1 MAKILITV
9 LMLSAYLFGSDA
21 AHEGSTDIIQR
32 TVNFLIFAGILYY
45 LLAEPLKNYF
55 TGRSANIAS
64 ELEKVQERLRES
76 KRLKEAAEHKI
87 DDANRFAHDLSEI
100 TKKECKLLND
110 KIIAQT
116 EIDVEIAQK
125 HNNVLMD
132 LEKRKMI
139 RDVVGE
145 VMGDVLRASDTAMGK
160 DAMTDI
166 LKKKVA

>member
-1 MAKILITV
+1 MGKILVTV

-21 AHEGSTDIIQR
+21 AHKGSTDIVQR

-55 TGRSANIAS
+55 GGRSAAIAS

-76 KRLKEAAEHKI
+76 KRLKEAAEHKV
-87 DDANRFAHDLSEI
+87 DDANRFAQDLSEI
-100 TKKECKLLND
+100 TKKECKLLSD
-110 KIIAQT
+110 KIMAQY
-116 EIDVEIAQK
+116 ELDVEIINKQ
-125 HNNVLMD
+125 NNALLD
-132 LEKRKMI
+132 LEKRKMV
-139 RDVVGE
+139 REVVGD
-145 VMGDVLRASDTAMGK
+145 VMGDVMRASDASLGK

>member
-1 MAKILITV
+1 MGKILVTV

-21 AHEGSTDIIQR
+21 AHEGSTDIVQR

-55 TGRSANIAS
+55 GGRSAAIAS

-76 KRLKEAAEHKI
+76 KRLKEAAEHKV
-87 DDANRFAHDLSEI
+87 DDANRFAQDLSEI
-100 TKKECKLLND
+100 TKKECKLLSD
-110 KIIAQT
+110 KIMAQY
-116 EIDVEIAQK
+116 ELDVEIVQK
-125 HNNVLMD
+125 QNNALMD
-132 LEKRKMI
+132 LEKRKMV
-139 RDVVGE
+139 REVVGD
-145 VMGDVLRASDTAMGK
+145 VMGDVMRASDVSLGK

>member
-1 MAKILITV
+1 MGKILVTV

-21 AHEGSTDIIQR
+21 AHEGSTDIVQR

-55 TGRSANIAS
+55 SGRSAAIAS

-76 KRLKEAAEHKI
+76 KRLKEAAEHKV
-87 DDANRFAHDLSEI
+87 DDANRFAQDLSEI
-100 TKKECKLLND
+100 TKKECKLLSD
-110 KIIAQT
+110 KIMAQY
-116 EIDVEIAQK
+116 ELDVEIVQK
-125 HNNVLMD
+125 QNNALMD
-132 LEKRKMI
+132 LEKRKMV
-139 RDVVGE
+139 RKVVGD
-145 VMGDVLRASDTAMGK
+145 VMGDVMRASDASLGK

>member
-1 MAKILITV
+1 MGKILVTV

-21 AHEGSTDIIQR
+21 AHEGSTDIVQR

-55 TGRSANIAS
+55 GGRSAAIAS

-76 KRLKEAAEHKI
+76 KRLKEAAEHKV
-87 DDANRFAHDLSEI
+87 DDANRFAQDLSEI
-100 TKKECKLLND
+100 TKKECKLLSD
-110 KIIAQT
+110 KIMAQY
-116 EIDVEIAQK
+116 ELDVEIINKQ
-125 HNNVLMD
+125 NNALLD
-132 LEKRKMI
+132 LEKRKMV
-139 RDVVGE
+139 REVVGD
-145 VMGDVLRASDTAMGK
+145 VMGDVMRASDASLGK